1 MPDPHKD
8 LAPLIE
14 PLPPPIT
21 EAGGAMPWVPAGAV
35 VLPVLLIVLALAWRW
50 RRTVPLRT
58 LRRLARSDDPV
69 AAAGEL
75 DRLIARHTLQPAPA
89 WHLELERL
97 RFAHPS
103 PEAAATLA
111 RLCREA
117 ETLIR
122 NPKGSL

>member
-14 PLPPPIT
+14 PLPPPIA
-21 EAGGAMPWVPAGAV
+21 EAGGAMAWVTAGAV
-35 VLPVLLIVLALAWRW
+35 VLPALLIALALAWWW
-50 RRTVPLRT
+50 RRNTSLRT

-75 DRLIARHTLQPAPA
+75 ERLMDRHALQADPA
-89 WHLELERL
+89 WRLELERL
-97 RFAHPS
+97 RFARPG

-117 ETLIR
+117 EAFR
-122 NPKGSL
+122 RAR